1 MKARLLRPADPVL
14 LILALVAT
22 LGGLFFIFDAGYAR
36 SIRDNYGV
44 LPREFRSQLMVAGI
58 SILLSGAVMLVP
70 IQRWEKL
77 AKPIFWFTVVLAF
90 LVAVPGIGMTM
101 SGATRWIKFG
111 PIQIQPSEFL
121 KVSVVMFLAAALA
134 GRKAWPTKIKRPKD
148 FADRLDRLWIPKL
161 VRAIPFLLV
170 IAVCLKVEREPDL
183 GTAAVIM
190 ATAFAML
197 FLGGVSK
204 KSLAYMAVIGLV
216 GVFFIA
222 KLEPY
227 RLERITNHGERW
239 SSEHVDDVGFQT
251 TQSETAM
258 AAGGLVGV
266 GVGAGRAKHIL
277 PAATTDFV
285 MTTIAEETGLMG
297 AIVVCAILAGI
308 VFRLFYLSAYSQSD
322 FARLVLQGI
331 ACCLAIQASV
341 NVMMANGTLPP
352 IGIPLPFFSSGG
364 SSLIALWIAI
374 GVAQSACAEQPTLE
388 GRNEGHRNGWRNW
401 RSRLSGS

>member
-1 MKARLLRPADPVL
+1 
-14 LILALVAT
+14 
-22 LGGLFFIFDAGYAR
+22 
-36 SIRDNYGV
+36 
-44 LPREFRSQLMVAGI
+44 
-58 SILLSGAVMLVP
+58 
-70 IQRWEKL
+70 
-77 AKPIFWFTVVLAF
+77 
-90 LVAVPGIGMTM
+90 
-101 SGATRWIKFG
+101 
-111 PIQIQPSEFL
+111 
-121 KVSVVMFLAAALA
+121 
-134 GRKAWPTKIKRPKD
+134 
-148 FADRLDRLWIPKL
+148 
-161 VRAIPFLLV
+161 
-170 IAVCLKVEREPDL
+170 
-183 GTAAVIM
+183 
-190 ATAFAML
+190 
-197 FLGGVSK
+197 
-204 KSLAYMAVIGLV
+204 
-216 GVFFIA
+216 
-222 KLEPY
+222 
-227 RLERITNHGERW
+227 
-239 SSEHVDDVGFQT
+239 
-251 TQSETAM
+251 M